1 VILPVEISGYS
12 RGLLQG
18 FMGLGFEAR
27 FYEIAPEWVGRQRSE
42 QQKTWDDNH
51 NVEQIFQTGPGW
63 RARISWYAQ
72 RIRVTR
78 TIGASPKVVVCQF
91 NLSLLPFALDLIY
104 FKLKGS
110 KILSLSGYGSES
122 RAPHMNH
129 PTISSLSVLGRLSL
143 SVSAARKSLS
153 LSWRY
158 YLSDWFFC
166 SPATGH
172 LVKGVFFN
180 WLDIGHPLDDSEF
193 TYKSIKDGS
202 PNFAFPKNPDS
213 QSNRRAF
220 RLLHAPSSMS
230 TKGTPYIRAAVK
242 ALQLRHN
249 VEYTEISGVTKAKLA
264 AEMTKHD
271 LLIDQVFSDYPLPVI
286 SSEAMA
292 RGLPALV
299 SGYFAG
305 APLGYSQFN
314 PPVLNCLPEEL
325 EATLED
331 LLTWNTRQW
340 NEVKESAYEF
350 VSQNFRPQESAKRLL
365 GAILE
370 QDQTSISVLSR
381 RNIVYFDG
389 LGAPSEI
396 IQSLRLSKLARCFPG
411 ARWLSPQGR

>member
-1 VILPVEISGYS
+1 
-12 RGLLQG
+12 
-18 FMGLGFEAR
+18 
-27 FYEIAPEWVGRQRSE
+27 
-42 QQKTWDDNH
+42 
-51 NVEQIFQTGPGW
+51 
-63 RARISWYAQ
+63 
-72 RIRVTR
+72 
-78 TIGASPKVVVCQF
+78 
-91 NLSLLPFALDLIY
+91 
-104 FKLKGS
+104 
-110 KILSLSGYGSES
+110 
-122 RAPHMNH
+122 
-129 PTISSLSVLGRLSL
+129 
-143 SVSAARKSLS
+143 
-153 LSWRY
+153 
-158 YLSDWFFC
+158 
-166 SPATGH
+166 
-172 LVKGVFFN
+172 
-180 WLDIGHPLDDSEF
+180 
-193 TYKSIKDGS
+193 
-202 PNFAFPKNPDS
+202 
-213 QSNRRAF
+213 
-220 RLLHAPSSMS
+220 
-230 TKGTPYIRAAVK
+230 
-242 ALQLRHN
+242 LRHN

-381 RNIVYFDG
+381 RTIVYFDG